1 MPLVPEQADL
11 LLPVTLHHPPFLDTT
26 GHLVRKLEQ
35 PRVATEEA
43 DGSADA
49 SRGVEGSTGPG
60 GGFPSCLLRPAVF
73 LPLRRRGASPGGGSG
88 GGHHMAGPM

>member
-1 MPLVPEQADL
+1 MRLAPEQTDL

-26 GHLVRKLEQ
+26 VHLVRILKQ

-43 DGSADA
+43 NGSAEA
-49 SRGVEGSTGPG
+49 SRGVEGSTAPG
-60 GGFPSCLLRPAVF
+60 DGSPSGLLRPAVL

-88 GGHHMAGPM
+88 GGHHTAGPM

>member
-1 MPLVPEQADL
+1 MPLAPEQADL

-49 SRGVEGSTGPG
+49 SRGVEGSTAPG
-60 GGFPSCLLRPAVF
+60 GGSPSCLLRPAVF